1 MISFKQGNIINHEY
15 LYVDFELQLVLC
27 DRKVK
32 CNKVYNNG
40 PGFLWVVKEGV
51 SEEVTMK
58 LSIEGCIGF
67 NQLKR
72 GKDK

>member
-1 MISFKQGNIINHEY
+1 MIEKSSVI
-15 LYVDFELQLVLC
+15 
-27 DRKVK
+27 R
-32 CNKVYNNG
+32 VYNNG
-40 PGFLWVVKEGV
+40 PGFLWLVKEGV
-51 SEEVTMK
+51 SEEVTLK